1 MGFEGWPT
9 KRELEKFLIRG
20 IALSEEKSGR
30 RPSDPM
36 TFEVVKEI
44 RKSLDKKSWKSSSK
58 NTFWASV
65 CVGYFGAFRAS
76 ELLIKENWHVDYS
89 SDLVWSDVK
98 FHGKNSVKIKIRN
111 PKTGGGK
118 FELVELFKFPNK
130 QFCPVRASKVLK
142 KQAKEKKNCCTQ
154 PPQFSVSDPVNALTY
169 PLSRKLSK
177 NFSQKANFEIGI
189 FQQKV

>member
-1 MGFEGWPT
+1 MGLRTILRVMGFEGWPT

-130 QFCPVRASKVLK
+130 QFCPVRALKVLE
-142 KQAKEKKNCCTQ
+142 KQAEEKKIAVPNH
-154 PPQFSVSDPVNALTY
+154 PSFLF
-169 PLSRKLSK
+169 R
-177 NFSQKANFEIGI
+177 IR
-189 FQQKV
+189 